1 MPIQIDVPGQGI
13 VEFPDGMTDQ
23 QIEAAIQANQTTSQ
37 PSYSQQLLNVAKN
50 PLAATGS
57 ALGGIGEAGLQLG
70 TGLGASAIGGLQGL
84 YGLATGDTGEQAAQT
99 VQGTQEA
106 LTYQPRTPQGQVASQ
121 VLAAPIE
128 YGSKAA
134 GYVGGQVGG
143 MLGGEQGRIAGESIG
158 ETSVPIAATLFGGAG
173 ALRGARGAT
182 VAGTAEQLG
191 LTNIP
196 VVSGAVRGVRDVI
209 RSKSEAGKVKMAQEY
224 LQSLTTPEE
233 ASKVVSA
240 LRQRG
245 GEVVPGSPVTSAE
258 AIARANRQLEL
269 LGRPERFGS
278 QFVTL
283 QEGLAKVPET
293 SADLTTIKLLQ
304 EKARAD
310 VLNKGAGSDLAY
322 KAAEELRSKNAAK
335 GYGDA
340 GKFVLETDKA
350 LNLLMTRPS
359 MPKALKRAS
368 EIAQEQNKP
377 FQIGKDIPE
386 QTIASPLLDAS
397 GKPVSQI
404 TIPAQYAKFP
414 VQSLQYVKMALDDM
428 IATPKDYGIGASELK
443 FIGETK
449 SQLTKWIQDR
459 APLYEKANTQYAIDS
474 LPIQQMDLWRALKEK
489 FITPSGKEV
498 PGSYLKALKD
508 QTKLIKEATGFKR
521 GSEISDIF
529 NKEQSSLAAKL
540 AAEMEM
546 ELVKNRMAKEVT
558 LPGIGKAAE
567 GLEPKLPNM
576 LMRETMIANFLLK
589 HLAENANVGVN
600 IAASRILQDPKML
613 ASTLKQVKPAHRTQV
628 LKVIKDAAINRGSVA
643 GAMAVQPQAQQ
654 KPLEINIY
662 GGQQQ

>member
-23 QIEAAIQANQTTSQ
+23 QIEAAIKANSQ
-37 PSYSQQLLNVAKN
+37 PSYSQQLLDVAKS
-50 PLAATGS
+50 PIAATGR

-84 YGLATGDTGEQAAQT
+84 YGLATGDTAQQAAQT

-106 LTYQPRTPQGQVASQ
+106 LTYQPTTPQGQAASQ

-134 GYVGGQVGG
+134 GYLGGQVGV
-143 MLGGEQGRIAGESIG
+143 MLGGEQGKIAGESIG
-158 ETSVPIAATLFGGAG
+158 EAAVPIGATLFGGAG
-173 ALRGARGAT
+173 ALRGAKGAT
-182 VAGTAEQLG
+182 VGGTAEQLG
-191 LTNIP
+191 LTNVP
-196 VVSGAVRGVRDVI
+196 VVSSAVKGIRDVI
-209 RSKSEAGKVKMAQEY
+209 RSKSETGKVKMAQEY

-233 ASKVVSA
+233 SAKVVDA
-240 LRQRG
+240 LKQRG
-245 GEVVPGSPVTSAE
+245 GDVVPGSPVTSAE

-283 QEGLAKVPET
+283 QEGLSKVPET
-293 SADLTTIKLLQ
+293 SADLNTIKLLQ
-304 EKARAD
+304 EKARSD
-310 VLNKGAGSDLAY
+310 ILNKGAGSDLAY

-335 GYGDA
+335 GYEDA

-359 MPKALKRAS
+359 MEKALQRAS

-377 FQIGKDIPE
+377 FKIGKDIPE

-428 IATPKDYGIGASELK
+428 IKKPQDYGIGASELK
-443 FIGETK
+443 FVGDTK
-449 SQLTKWIQDR
+449 NQLTKWIQDR
-459 APLYEKANTQYAIDS
+459 APLYEKANAQYAIDS
-474 LPIQQMDLWRALKEK
+474 LPIQQMDLWRALQDK
-489 FITPSGKEV
+489 FITPSGKEA

-508 QTKLIKEATGFKR
+508 QTKLIKDATGYQR
-521 GSEISDIF
+521 GADVSDIF
-529 NKEQSSLAAKL
+529 NTSQSALAAKL

-546 ELVKNRMAKEVT
+546 ELVKKRMAGEVS

-589 HLAENANVGVN
+589 HLAENANVDVN

-613 ASTLKQVKPAHRTQV
+613 ASTLKQVKPAHRTQI
-628 LKVIKDAAINRGSVA
+628 LKVIKDAAVNRGSVA
-643 GAMAVQPQAQQ
+643 GAMAVQPQVQQ
-654 KPLEINIY
+654 IQQIQQ
-662 GGQQQ
+662 GQQQ